1 MQTFQLLN
9 QDTNESVPLADNL
22 SRYSLEYIKFV
33 IEKQIL
39 NRDWELSG
47 NYIAIGSDDERITYS
62 KGVIKFN

>member
-9 QDTNESVPLADNL
+9 QDTNEYVPLADNL

-39 NRDWELSG
+39 NNNWELSG
-47 NYIAIGSDDERITYS
+47 NFIAIGSDNEQIIYN
-62 KGVIKFN
+62 KGVIQFN